1 MQVAKHARL
10 CRLFAASVLSMAL
23 AGSFVFSVQPAWA
36 GDFEEGVKLYQ
47 AKQFAPALP
56 YFERALKQFP
66 SHWQVHMYLAH
77 TYLGLGKFGTAKGH
91 YEWVRDNVKDS
102 ATKDTCQECLDRIA
116 KYQGGGGGASAVSAS
131 SSSSGAKSEG
141 DGAEAKGG
149 AEPGLSDAEKKL
161 AADRERIM
169 SMAKAA
175 AEKVKEE
182 CNQQIAHEKS
192 SSNQW
197 YKYPDGHIAID
208 IDHHRES
215 EIKREAE
222 EKVQKIMEEAERRC
236 KSMGK

>member
-1 MQVAKHARL
+1 MQLAKHARL
-10 CRLFAASVLSMAL
+10 HQLVAASVLTMAL
-23 AGSFVFSVQPAWA
+23 AGPSFFLCQPAWA

-47 AKQFAPALP
+47 SKQFAPALP

-116 KYQGGGGGASAVSAS
+116 KYQGGGGGVSTAS
-131 SSSSGAKSEG
+131 SASSSGAKSEG
-141 DGAEAKGG
+141 EADEAKGG
-149 AEPGLSDAEKKL
+149 AEPGLSDADKKL

-197 YKYPDGHIAID
+197 YKYPDGHLAID
-208 IDHHRES
+208 IDHERES
-215 EIKREAE
+215 QIKREAE